1 MSNFIVNPYR
11 FAVGETEYE
20 QLLGTTNTVQV
31 DSVNFGQGIG
41 INADDSKLIG
51 TKPTKISFYGDTYG
65 SPSGDTYVVICDYRD
80 SPPLSNILA
89 TSNIINA
96 NTWGGGN
103 AWHEYEFAGT
113 YTLKQYDS
121 INFIYMSGDT
131 TNYIITKQLSTAQP
145 FETGKCFWNL
155 GTESEWV
162 GNTIGAQ
169 DARFKLTVIG

>member
-11 FAVGETEYE
+11 FAVSETEYS

-41 INADDSKLIG
+41 INAADSKLIG
-51 TKPTKISFYGDTYG
+51 TTPTKISFYGATYG
-65 SPSGDTYVVICDYRD
+65 SPAGDTYAIICDYRD
-80 SPPLSNILA
+80 SPPLSNVLA
-89 TSNIINA
+89 TSNVINA
-96 NTWGGGN
+96 NTWSGSN
-103 AWHEYEFAGT
+103 EWHEYEFSSSVALAQY
-113 YTLKQYDS
+113 YT
-121 INFIYMSGDT
+121 IAFIYMSGDT

-162 GNTIGAQ
+162 GNTIGSQ
-169 DARFKLTVIG
+169 DARFKLTVTG